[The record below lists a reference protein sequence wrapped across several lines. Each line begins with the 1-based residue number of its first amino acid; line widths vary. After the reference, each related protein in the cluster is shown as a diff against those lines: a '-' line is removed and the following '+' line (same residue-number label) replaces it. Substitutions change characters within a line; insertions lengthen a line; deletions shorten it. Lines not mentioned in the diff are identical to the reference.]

1 MTKNSIWKTYVLYD
15 LRWIL
20 AAIPG
25 ALFFDIVAKII
36 PGVYLP
42 MIISQCLLGL
52 IFFWVDRKI
61 LK

>member
-1 MTKNSIWKTYVLYD
+1 MNKKFWTSYLLYD

-25 ALFFDIVAKII
+25 AILMDFTLK
-36 PGVYLP
+36 Y
-42 MIISQCLLGL
+42 ISNLYIAMLTTQAILGL
-52 IFFWVDRKI
+52 GVFWIDRKI